1 MSCALRLPRNN
12 WITIIFCSFLKHLL
26 YIYKSSAMACI
37 FQGCLQQ
44 SKLKAKCSYAI
55 LLSLCSAV
63 NGSLQHKTAPYCPYG
78 HSQNATIHL
87 QKKQSDPAPYSIQ
100 RPFSTHTRH
109 AFTLWGEIVVL
120 LLFPSISDSSQH
132 QLLQKKRCGQLWS
145 NLSRAE
151 CAF

>member
-55 LLSLCSAV
+55 LLSLCSTV

-87 QKKQSDPAPYSIQ
+87 EKSKVIPLHTASKGRSA
-100 RPFSTHTRH
+100 HTRR
-109 AFTLWGEIVVL
+109 AFTLWGQIMVL
-120 LLFPSISDSSQH
+120 LFFHPSQTAANISCC
-132 QLLQKKRCGQLWS
+132 RRNIGQLWS
-145 NLSRAE
+145 NLSTAE